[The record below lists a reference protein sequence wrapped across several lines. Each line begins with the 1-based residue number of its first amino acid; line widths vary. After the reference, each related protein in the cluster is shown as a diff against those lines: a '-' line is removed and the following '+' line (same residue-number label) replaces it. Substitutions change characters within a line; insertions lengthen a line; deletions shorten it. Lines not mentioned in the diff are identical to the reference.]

1 MDRCIKQKI
10 VTLILSVVIMVIL
23 DVPLLAEEQSAEEL
37 AKKVQNPVA
46 DLISV
51 PFQNNTKSN
60 SSRSRSPRT

>member
-23 DVPLLAEEQSAEEL
+23 DVPLRAEEQSAEEL

-60 SSRSRSPRT
+60 SSRARSSRT

>member
-1 MDRCIKQKI
+1 
-10 VTLILSVVIMVIL
+10 MVIL

-37 AKKVQNPVA
+37 AKKMQNPVA

-60 SSRSRSPRT
+60 SSRARSPRT